1 MAVIA
6 TPNASSMKIKFDCG
20 INEDGDV
27 VMRTNTYSPLKASAS
42 NDDVMAVANA
52 LVSLQK
58 YDLEAVTKVD
68 NTTLSE

>member
-27 VMRTNTYSPLKASAS
+27 VMRTNTYSPLKSSAS

>member
-27 VMRTNTYSPLKASAS
+27 VMRTNTYSSLKSSAS